1 MTTRDP
7 TTGFTTFAYTN
18 VSSASI
24 SGLEANVIKT
34 FDNGINLHTSLA
46 YTYGRNDDTQERLRS
61 VAPFKAIVGGGW
73 SNDEYGF
80 DLSSTL
86 SSQMT
91 GNDNALT
98 SFDAP
103 GYGIVDLTAWWTPEQ
118 VKGLRIQGGDL
129 QHLRSGVL
137 QRARC
142 SRGQS
147 ECNRFAAEGVVFG
160 AGPYL
165 QDLRYQDLLI
175 DNQPVQGWGRAAF
188 GPPFFVGQ
196 WPLALGF
203 ISG

>member
-1 MTTRDP
+1 MT
-7 TTGFTTFAYTN
+7 FNYTN

-118 VKGLRIQGGDL
+118 VKGLRIQGGIYNIFDQEYYNAL
-129 QHLRSGVL
+129 AVREVNLSATASQPKEWY
-137 QRARC
+137 
-142 SRGQS
+142 S
-147 ECNRFAAEGVVFG
+147 E
-160 AGPYL
+160 P
-165 QDLRYQDLLI
+165 
-175 DNQPVQGWGRAAF
+175 GRTF
-188 GPPFFVGQ
+188 K
-196 WPLALGF
+196 
-203 ISG
+203 ISVTKTF